1 MADVITKIP
10 MTAIPQRFRVD
21 MAGAEY
27 EIVSRWNGAVS
38 SWVLDLYD
46 QNREPMIMCIPM
58 VCGIDL
64 LSQYGYL
71 NIGAELWVL
80 TDGDDTAPPTIDNLG
95 AESNLFLVV
104 RGE

>member
-1 MADVITKIP
+1 
-10 MTAIPQRFRVD
+10 
-21 MAGAEY
+21 
-27 EIVSRWNGAVS
+27 
-38 SWVLDLYD
+38 
-46 QNREPMIMCIPM
+46 MIMCIPM

-104 RGE
+104 RSE

>member
-46 QNREPMIMCIPM
+46 ANRDPMIMCIPM

-71 NIGAELWVL
+71 SIGAELWVL

-95 AESNLFLVV
+95 SESNLFLVV